1 MNKIILSK
9 EINPYYNLSLEEELL
24 YQVKGQD
31 VIFYLWQNEKTVV
44 IGRNQNPWLECQLDM
59 LKREKIHLARR
70 ISGGGAVFHD
80 LGNLNFTFVTR
91 KENSNL
97 EKQLSVLTKA
107 LNKLGIQITYSGRND
122 LLANGRK
129 FSGHAFYEDEGYYF
143 HHGTLMVNVDF
154 HYLTKILTPSKL
166 KLQSKGI
173 QSVKSRVINLIE
185 IKKDLSIESLKSQ
198 LIQSFQEVYGKVE
211 KIQEVSKDSYIPK
224 KFGIYQEEEWIY
236 GQTPAFDV
244 VIEEYIDK
252 GLVQVMLSVEEGK
265 IIKAKIFTD
274 ALETLKIEKL
284 EKQLIGM
291 AMQQEHIK
299 QLISTL

>member
-24 YQVKGQD
+24 YQVKEQD

-80 LGNLNFTFVTR
+80 LGNLNFTFITQ

-97 EKQLSVLTKA
+97 EKQLSVLMKA
-107 LNKLGIQITYSGRND
+107 LNKLGIEITYSGRND
-122 LLANGRK
+122 LLADGRK

-154 HYLTKILTPSKL
+154 NYLTKILTPSKL

-198 LIQSFQEVYGKVE
+198 LIQSFQEVYGKVDR
-211 KIQEVSKDSYIPK
+211 ILEVSKDRYLPK
-224 KFGIYQEEEWIY
+224 KFDTYQEEEWIY

-252 GLVQVMLSVEEGK
+252 GLIQVMLSVEEGK
-265 IIKAKIFTD
+265 ITKAKIFTD
-274 ALETLKIEKL
+274 ALEALKIGKL

-299 QLISTL
+299 QLLFTL